1 MPTGSDLFALAE
13 TRTGQEYAH
22 ERVPKNKA
30 DYAGPWDC
38 AEFAS
43 WLVYQQTGR
52 LFGCDNNG
60 GAPDTADAY
69 TGFWKRD
76 AAAIG
81 RMIPVA
87 DAAGIRGAFLLR
99 YPPAGPNAMGH
110 IAVSDGKGGTVE
122 AMGKAWGVTRGKVSG
137 RRWDTGVLPP
147 GIDYEAAAGVG
158 VEPPAAVYALNQ
170 PNMELAVIERI
181 QDALKAKGVALSSP
195 RGVFDGAM
203 AQAVAA
209 FQGVAGV
216 VADGEVGPQTAKAL
230 GITLDIPQTLAGAA
244 ATVLTGGSALMSPLV
259 TVAAAI
265 VPSILKALVGEK
277 AAAVAERVGRIVT
290 DTAGTGDAA
299 KAKTAID
306 ANPALRQQLEIRLAE
321 LVVQQEQ
328 QREDNRL
335 EAARVQAES
344 ERMQRESQLKLITA
358 QLADVKS
365 AREQA
370 TIWASQGNLMQW
382 GPILVS
388 SLVLVG
394 FLALLGY
401 FVRLIFA
408 PNLPPANDQIY
419 QLVNISFGALTTAF
433 ATVVSFW
440 LGSSQGSRTKDVAS
454 IAREAEQASREPAP
468 APAPAPAGAPS
479 RPPADASGPKPSG
492 GTAPSN
498 FESCLDLIFG
508 REGRFSNNPQDNGG
522 ATQFG
527 ITLATLKSWRKSQGD
542 KREITE
548 ADVRALKKDE
558 AGAIYRNRYW
568 NPIRGDELPRGVDLI
583 VFDFGVNAG
592 PVTSAKM
599 LQKIVGAD
607 PDGAIG
613 PATLRCVALM
623 KPRDIID
630 EMARRRLT
638 YYKGLDDWETFGK
651 GWTNRTDIIAAAAR
665 EMAEQPGLPA
675 AA

>member
-1 MPTGSDLFALAE
+1 MPTGSDLFGRAE
-13 TRTGQEYAH
+13 QHIGEKYGH
-22 ERVPKNKA
+22 DRVPKDKA
-30 DYAGPWDC
+30 DHTGPWDC

-43 WLVYQQTGR
+43 WLVYQETGR
-52 LFGCDNNG
+52 LYGCDNNG
-60 GAPDTADAY
+60 SAPETADAY
-69 TGFWKRD
+69 TGYWKRD
-76 AAAIG
+76 AGAIG

-99 YPPAGPNAMGH
+99 YPPDGPNQMGH

-122 AMGKAWGVTRGKVSG
+122 AMGLAWGVTHGKVSG

-147 GIDYEAAAGVG
+147 GIDYDAAAWVA
-158 VEPPAAVYALNQ
+158 VAPPATVYALNQ

-181 QDALKAKGVALSSP
+181 QDALKAKGVAVSSP
-195 RGVFDGAM
+195 RGVFDEAM
-203 AQAVAA
+203 AQAVSA
-209 FQGVAGV
+209 FQSAAGV
-216 VADGEVGPQTAKAL
+216 VSDGEVGPQTARAL
-230 GITLDIPQTLAGAA
+230 GITLDIAKVVAGAA
-244 ATVLTGGSALMSPLV
+244 ATALRGGAAMMSPLV
-259 TVAAAI
+259 AVAAAI
-265 VPSILKALVGEK
+265 VPDILKALVGER
-277 AAAVAERVGRIVT
+277 AGAIAERIGRIVT
-290 DTAGTGDAA
+290 DAAGTGDPD
-299 KAKTAID
+299 KAKKALD
-306 ANPALRQQLEIRLAE
+306 SDPAARQQLEIRLAE

-335 EAARVQAES
+335 EAARVQSES
-344 ERMQRESQLKLITA
+344 ERAQRETQLKIIEA

-365 AREQA
+365 ARDQA
-370 TIWASQGNLMQW
+370 TIWGSQGSLMQW

-388 SLVLVG
+388 GLVLVG
-394 FLALLGY
+394 FLALLGL
-401 FVRLIFA
+401 FVGLMFNKDLK
-408 PNLPPANDQIY
+408 PENSQLY

-454 IAREAEQASREPAP
+454 IAREAEHAAREPAP
-468 APAPAPAGAPS
+468 APAPSGARGRPPGDAAGA
-479 RPPADASGPKPSG
+479 KPGG

-498 FESCLDLIFG
+498 FERCLDLVFG
-508 REGRFSNNPQDNGG
+508 REGGFSDHPRDNGG

-527 ITLATLKSWRKSQGD
+527 ITLATLKRWRQSQGE
-542 KREITE
+542 KREIT
-548 ADVRALKKDE
+548 ADDVKALTKDE
-558 AGAIYRNRYW
+558 AGAIYRNWYW

-592 PVTSAKM
+592 PATSAKM

-630 EMARRRLT
+630 EMARRRLA
-638 YYKGLDDWETFGK
+638 YYKGLDDWDVFGK
-651 GWTNRTDIIAAAAR
+651 GWTNRTEIVAAAAR
-665 EMAEQPGLPA
+665 EMAEQPGLPVA
-675 AA
+675 A